1 MSNGLITNK
10 YSLLQLEESQK
21 RICATYKLEG
31 QELKNVDKE
40 KDLRVTINKNLNAK
54 DHINNLAGRARAWW
68 ANIQVAY
75 SHLEGQNTDNPV
87 SQTKFGICH
96 CSMELTIYL
105 YTLGLFP
112 LLRGVAESRQFPILP
127 RIPLPP
133 ILTP

>member
-96 CSMELTIYL
+96 CSMELTQKEKHFK
-105 YTLGLFP
+105 TLEDTKSGHQMGSKPTRL
-112 LLRGVAESRQFPILP
+112 SI
-127 RIPLPP
+127 
-133 ILTP
+133 